1 MVPIR
6 TYGEINESLPLHRC
20 WPDLVQRGCEL
31 FPDNNHACSRHP
43 PGTCEVSDRA
53 CAATLTTM
61 LRVGVLTCCHLFCV
75 GFGTYFVHLVAGAC
89 VIWVA
94 LPPGH
99 RGGLCEQ
106 VRALG
111 DSVER

>member
-1 MVPIR
+1 
-6 TYGEINESLPLHRC
+6 
-20 WPDLVQRGCEL
+20 
-31 FPDNNHACSRHP
+31 
-43 PGTCEVSDRA
+43 
-53 CAATLTTM
+53 M

-111 DSVER
+111 DSVERGGQEAGAPGSGNLAGEVSQGPGT